1 MSASANWSDLPKR
14 ISVGVIVAAVVFSVM
29 WYGGWLFVGLVALI
43 SAVLVWELVTMVESK
58 SNAVPL
64 AAFAATMLLFSAFV
78 PSTFSLILLALP
90 SLVGFW
96 RLQANQALFA
106 AYAGIIMVAAYGL
119 IDIRSVHGV
128 PCLLWLALVVIARC
142 VPSSL
147 SVSAWTPAVA
157 MPGTRSLDTVHHRA
171 RLVVDGITSDPPT
184 VIREMGRC

>member
-128 PCLLWLALVVIARC
+128 PCLLARACGDRDGCHGIFRWSHGRRAKILAC
-142 VPSSL
+142 
-147 SVSAWTPAVA
+147 
-157 MPGTRSLDTVHHRA
+157 G
-171 RLVVDGITSDPPT
+171 
-184 VIREMGRC
+184 